1 MSHSHFFL
9 QENDDVKMHCRS
21 SYTQISS
28 SGGGGPPSLGGS
40 SSSLF
45 YYAPMTVEI
54 SLKTADGHQMILEN
68 W

>member
-1 MSHSHFFL
+1 
-9 QENDDVKMHCRS
+9 MHCRS